1 MPVKDE
7 ALAAPEGL
15 QRIVARDIMTPSPVT
30 VSLDTLLSRVMDLM
44 LEHRI
49 HNIPVI
55 EKERYVGMVG
65 ERDLHDAMPSVLTV
79 EDPNARKRYLGV
91 TQVSQVIARQPHMVA
106 ADASLAQVIA
116 TMRTH
121 RLAATGVVSGGR
133 LSGIITAG
141 DLITLLEQILRAA
154 ERWPQR

>member
-1 MPVKDE
+1 MPVKDD
-7 ALAAPEGL
+7 ALGAPDGL
-15 QRIVARDIMTPSPVT
+15 LRLLARDIMTPSPVT
-30 VSLDTLLSRVMDLM
+30 VGPETLLSRVMDLM

-49 HNIPVI
+49 HHVPVL

-65 ERDLHDAMPSVLTV
+65 ESELHDAMPSVITV
-79 EDPNARKRYLGV
+79 ENLDARRRYLGV
-91 TQVSQVIARQPHMVA
+91 TQVSQVIARQPHMVS
-106 ADASLAQVIA
+106 ADAPLAQLIA

-121 RLAATGVVSGGR
+121 RLAAVGVVSGGR

-154 ERWPQR
+154 ERWPR